1 MRRFSNQNGIN
12 YIQMLLVIVIGGILG
27 ALVVPHLLNKERDE
41 LLDEARMK
49 IDRIGDIE
57 FEYYKTH
64 GEFTMELDSL
74 MTLEPDSTT
83 FIDPLTGKRFV
94 IGVVNQG
101 QDFSI
106 RSDAEPSLLLVTED
120 RWDELLPARQAWHD
134 YSQQLREASRRGRG
148 L

>member
-41 LLDEARMK
+41 LLNEARMK
-49 IDRIGDIE
+49 IDRIGDLE

-74 MTLEPDSTT
+74 MALEPDATI
-83 FIDPLTGKRFV
+83 FLDPLTGERFV

-106 RSDAEPSLLLVTED
+106 YSIAEPSRGLQTED
-120 RWDELLPARQAWHD
+120 RWDELQPAQQAWLD
-134 YSQQLREASRRGRG
+134 YQQQLREASRRGGR

>member
-12 YIQMLLVIVIGGILG
+12 YIQMLLVIVVGGILG

-41 LLDEARMK
+41 LLNEARMK

-74 MTLEPDSTT
+74 MTLEPDSTA
-83 FIDPLTGKRFV
+83 FLDPLTGERFV

-101 QDFSI
+101 QEFSI
-106 RSDAEPSLLLVTED
+106 YSSAEPDRRLVTED
-120 RWDELLPARQAWHD
+120 RWDELQPARQAWHD
-134 YSQQLREASRRGRG
+134 YQQQLREASRRGGG

>member
-12 YIQMLLVIVIGGILG
+12 YIQMLLVIVIGGIVG
-27 ALVVPHLLNKERDE
+27 AIVVPHLLNKEREE
-41 LLDEARMK
+41 LLSEARVK
-49 IDRIGDIE
+49 IDRIGDVQ

-74 MTLEPDSTT
+74 MTIEPDSTT
-83 FIDPLTGKRFV
+83 FLDPLTGGRFV

-106 RSDAEPSLLLVTED
+106 SSNADPGLLLVTED
-120 RWDELLPARQAWHD
+120 RWDELQPARQAWHE
-134 YSQQLREASRRGRG
+134 YQQLLREASRRGRR